1 MGLKFGPKSRGCTA
15 LPRYVE
21 GYCHMDGEEDP
32 VTWPER
38 SDSFR
43 MRVGEM
49 ESRIVAV
56 GTVGGA

>member
-1 MGLKFGPKSRGCTA
+1 
-15 LPRYVE
+15 
-21 GYCHMDGEEDP
+21 MDGEEDP